1 MNSTKFISASELSR
15 EVGCSVGKILNAVET
30 GVLTPAGRSGNSRN
44 AAMIFMRDD
53 IASIK
58 ATLDAVGRFKAVAIA
73 PRPAHRCRNAADILE
88 KGAALARAKQEAAK

>member
-15 EVGCSVGKILNAVET
+15 EVGCSVGKILNAVES

-58 ATLDAVGRFKAVAIA
+58 ATLDAVGRFKAVATA
-73 PRPAHRCRNAADILE
+73 PRPAHRCRNTADVLE
-88 KGAALARAKQEAAK
+88 KGEALARAKQEARK